1 MLVAR
6 SGVAVSWIA
15 ATRKVAARITR
26 SGSVDLV
33 NLDQLPVRSDGSLR
47 PAGLTLPPARMPLI
61 HDRRPLKRWTYVGIY
76 GEELMLCAA
85 SVRVGGIPQCFW
97 AVLDRASG
105 EMIEQTAFSSRIVAV
120 DDGHLSVS
128 SRKAKI
134 ELALRPCGEPVE
146 VVSRHGA
153 SYIWTRKLPV
163 VASGTVIAGGRE
175 QRIECTGLIDATAG
189 YHARETSWSWSAGV
203 GTGADGSALVWNIV
217 NGVHDAPTSSERT
230 VWVDGAASELP
241 AAEFPAD
248 LGSVVFPGH
257 GESLSFS
264 AEAERANSEDLKIF
278 ASDYRQ
284 PFGTFS
290 GALPGGVELA
300 SGFGVMERHSAR
312 W

>member
-1 MLVAR
+1 MH
-6 SGVAVSWIA
+6 
-15 ATRKVAARITR
+15 
-26 SGSVDLV
+26 LV

-47 PAGLTLPPARMPLI
+47 PAGFALPPARMPLI

-105 EMIEQTAFSSRIVAV
+105 EMIEQTAFSPRIVAV
-120 DDGHLSVS
+120 DDGHLRVS

-134 ELALRPCGEPVE
+134 ELALRPSGEPVE

-163 VASGTVIAGGRE
+163 IASGSVLFAGRSH
-175 QRIECTGLIDATAG
+175 RIECAGLIDATAG
-189 YHARETSWSWSAGV
+189 YHARETAWSWSAGV
-203 GTGADGSALVWNIV
+203 GTSSNGTALAWNIV
-217 NGVHDAPTSSERT
+217 DGVHDAPSASERT
-230 VWVDGAASELP
+230 VWEDGVASELP
-241 AAEFPAD
+241 AADFAAD
-248 LGSVVFPGH
+248 LSAVSFPGKA
-257 GESLSFS
+257 ESLSFS
-264 AEAERANSEDLKIF
+264 TEAERANSEDLKIF
-278 ASDYRQ
+278 ASEYRQ

-290 GALPGGVELA
+290 GTLPGGVELT

>member
-33 NLDQLPVRSDGSLR
+33 NLDQLPVRSDGTSR
-47 PAGLTLPPARMPLI
+47 PTGLTLPPARMPLI
-61 HDRRPLKRWTYVGIY
+61 HSRRPLKRWVYAGIF
-76 GEELMLCAA
+76 GDEVMLCAA
-85 SVRVGGIPQCFW
+85 TVRVAGVPQCFW

-105 EMIEQTAFSSRIVAV
+105 EMIEQTALSSRIVAI
-120 DDGHLSVS
+120 DDGHLSVT
-128 SRKAKI
+128 SRKARI
-134 ELALRPCGEPVE
+134 ELALRPNGEPVE

-163 VASGTVIAGGRE
+163 IASGSVVAAGRSH
-175 QRIECTGLIDATAG
+175 RIECAGLIDATAG
-189 YHARETSWSWSAGV
+189 YHARETAWSWSAGV
-203 GTGADGSALVWNIV
+203 GTSEDGAALAWNIV
-217 NGVHDAPTSSERT
+217 DGVHDAPRNSERT
-230 VWVDGAASELP
+230 VWVNGAASELP
-241 AAEFPAD
+241 EAEFPDD
-248 LGSVVFPGH
+248 LSGVSFPGQA
-257 GESLSFS
+257 ESLSFN

-290 GALPGGVELA
+290 GTLPGGSELA
-300 SGFGVMERHSAR
+300 TGFGVMERHSAR

>member
-1 MLVAR
+1 MH
-6 SGVAVSWIA
+6 
-15 ATRKVAARITR
+15 
-26 SGSVDLV
+26 LV

-61 HDRRPLKRWTYVGIY
+61 HDRRPLKRWTYIGIY

-105 EMIEQTAFSSRIVAV
+105 EMIEQTAFSPRIVAV

-128 SRKAKI
+128 SRKAKV
-134 ELALRPCGEPVE
+134 ELSLRPSGEPVE

-163 VASGTVIAGGRE
+163 IASGSVVVAGRSH
-175 QRIECTGLIDATAG
+175 RIECAGLIDATAG
-189 YHARETSWSWSAGV
+189 YHARETAWSWSAGV
-203 GTGADGSALVWNIV
+203 GTSSNGTALAWNIV
-217 NGVHDAPTSSERT
+217 DGVHDAPSASERT
-230 VWVDGAASELP
+230 VWEDGVASELP
-241 AAEFPAD
+241 AADFAAD
-248 LGSVVFPGH
+248 LSAVSFAGH
-257 GESLSFS
+257 SESISFS

-290 GALPGGVELA
+290 GTLPGGVELA

>member
-1 MLVAR
+1 MRLVR
-6 SGVAVSWIA
+6 G
-15 ATRKVAARITR
+15 
-26 SGSVDLV
+26 
-33 NLDQLPVRSDGSLR
+33 
-47 PAGLTLPPARMPLI
+47 
-61 HDRRPLKRWTYVGIY
+61 RRPLKRWTYAGIY

-105 EMIEQTAFSSRIVAV
+105 EMTEQTAFSSRIVAV
-120 DDGHLSVS
+120 DDRHLSVS
-128 SRKAKI
+128 SRKSKV
-134 ELALRPCGEPVE
+134 ELALRPSGEPVE

-163 VASGTVIAGGRE
+163 IASGTVIAGGRSH
-175 QRIECTGLIDATAG
+175 RIECAGLIDATAG

-203 GTGADGSALVWNIV
+203 GTGADGSALTWNIV
-217 NGVHDAPTSSERT
+217 SGVHDAPASSERT
-230 VWVDGAASELP
+230 VWVDGVATELP
-241 AAEFPAD
+241 AAEFPDD
-248 LGSVVFPGH
+248 LSRVKFPGQI
-257 GESLSFS
+257 ESLSFS

>member
-134 ELALRPCGEPVE
+134 ELALRPSGEPVE

-175 QRIECTGLIDATAG
+175 QRIECAGPDRRDRRLPRARNLMELVGRSWDRRRRQRAGLEHRQRRSRRA
-189 YHARETSWSWSAGV
+189 HQQ
-203 GTGADGSALVWNIV
+203 
-217 NGVHDAPTSSERT
+217 
-230 VWVDGAASELP
+230 
-241 AAEFPAD
+241 
-248 LGSVVFPGH
+248 
-257 GESLSFS
+257 
-264 AEAERANSEDLKIF
+264 RANGL
-278 ASDYRQ
+278 
-284 PFGTFS
+284 G
-290 GALPGGVELA
+290 
-300 SGFGVMERHSAR
+300 
-312 W
+312 

>member
-1 MLVAR
+1 MFTLLHR
-6 SGVAVSWIA
+6 RNCVAVA
-15 ATRKVAARITR
+15 QE
-26 SGSVDLV
+26 G
-33 NLDQLPVRSDGSLR
+33 
-47 PAGLTLPPARMPLI
+47 AGA
-61 HDRRPLKRWTYVGIY
+61 HDY
-76 GEELMLCAA
+76 
-85 SVRVGGIPQCFW
+85 
-97 AVLDRASG
+97 
-105 EMIEQTAFSSRIVAV
+105 
-120 DDGHLSVS
+120 
-128 SRKAKI
+128 
-134 ELALRPCGEPVE
+134 
-146 VVSRHGA
+146 
-153 SYIWTRKLPV
+153 V
-163 VASGTVIAGGRE
+163 VALVQAFANFRIAVVDHAQHDVTLAHRAAVSDQHVGAIACLIDRAGGRE
-175 QRIECTGLIDATAG
+175 QRIECAGLIDATAG

-230 VWVDGAASELP
+230 VWVDGAASEQP

-278 ASDYRQ
+278 ASEYRQ